1 MIVMPETGRSR
12 ESMAA
17 VTAALCQGWA
27 EIPKCEQ
34 KRGSAAEPLQL
45 GGPWTTV
52 KLRWPNLLDQFKT
65 I

>member
-1 MIVMPETGRSR
+1 MIVTPETGRSR

-17 VTAALCQGWA
+17 VTAALYPVG
-27 EIPKCEQ
+27 PKSRKCEQ
-34 KRGSAAEPLQL
+34 NRGSAAEPVQL